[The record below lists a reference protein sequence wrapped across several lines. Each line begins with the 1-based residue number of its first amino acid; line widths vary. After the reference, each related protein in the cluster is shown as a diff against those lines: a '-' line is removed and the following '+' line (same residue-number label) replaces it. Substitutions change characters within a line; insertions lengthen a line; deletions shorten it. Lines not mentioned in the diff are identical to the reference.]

1 MQLNLKMEE
10 KKIFCFSEWNIVY
23 VGFLTSEMIFRKIS
37 DFKTHDKPL
46 SIFINNINFQSHE
59 SLLFKENYSPF
70 IYGVSEYIYSFID
83 KRVEIITKNG
93 QGVISLTNDSI
104 DKAAMNYDFLSKN
117 VLCSDING
125 MKFLKKN
132 NIEKVILRGEFL
144 NDADNKKEL
153 LEKTLDYAS
162 NNFDEVIFRLTDYN
176 GDSIIGERGSLALL
190 NSKKYIMEEELD
202 CINKYPNL
210 SVLCPFVRNGD
221 EAIKIYHYIR
231 NDFSGKIGCMIEVP
245 LIIYEGKKIAQ
256 NYDFFVL
263 GIADLTQLLQG
274 TDRNIYLIQ
283 YSTILFIAE
292 LLEVYFIPYISEN
305 KKVYV
310 TYEPLFNLLRSKNE
324 NLNFLYLTK

>member
-1 MQLNLKMEE
+1 MEE
-10 KKIFCFSEWNIVY
+10 KKVFCFSEWNIIY

-59 SLLFKENYSPF
+59 SLLFKENYIPF

-104 DKAAMNYDFLSKN
+104 DKAVMNYDFLSKN

-153 LEKTLDYAS
+153 LKKTLDYAS

-202 CINKYPNL
+202 CINKYPNI

-221 EAIKIYHYIR
+221 EAVIIYHYIR

-274 TDRNIYLIQ
+274 TDRNIYSIQ